1 MSDEQIGHVSAYYS
15 KIGVAAIELTA
26 TLSVGEKI
34 KVKGA
39 TTDFEIEVTSM
50 QIDHEVVDEPQGLA
64 HQVHHLVGIF
74 RDPVIVHEYAG
85 HPLVEQQAD
94 VGNCVL
100 VSQDGADRGR

>member
-1 MSDEQIGHVSAYYS
+1 MSDDQIGHVSAYYS

-50 QIDHEVVDEPQGLA
+50 HIDHEAVETAATGASIGL
-64 HQVHHLVGIF
+64 LVPERVRRNDAVF
-74 RDPVIVHEYAG
+74 RA
-85 HPLVEQQAD
+85 
-94 VGNCVL
+94 
-100 VSQDGADRGR
+100 